1 MTINEILSSVLPS
14 LEIPYYDGVP
24 EFPEGEEPEAYCYYT
39 LYSLPAL
46 RGDGGLV
53 AEQWTVTLTV
63 AALDKETGDEL
74 SEEARDLME
83 ENGFVWAGC
92 TYTRDNDFPR
102 ENLCSIDFK
111 YLIERIE

>member
-1 MTINEILSSVLPS
+1 MTINDVLSSVLPS

-24 EFPEGEEPEAYCYYT
+24 EFPEGEEPMAYCYYT
-39 LYSLPAL
+39 LYSLPEL
-46 RGDGGLV
+46 RGDGVLE
-53 AEQWTVTLTV
+53 AEQWIVTLTV

-74 SEEARDLME
+74 SEEVRELME

-102 ENLCSIDFK
+102 GNLCSIDFK
-111 YLIERIE
+111 YVIEL